1 MTVPGNG
8 GRRHIHLDAVGGI
21 AGDMF
26 AAALLDAEPGHE
38 AACLRAAEA
47 MAHAPCR
54 LLRHHDSVLAGAR
67 FQVLDD
73 AAHGHPHAG
82 HHHHHHAAWHDIRAR
97 LHLAPL
103 PEPVRRHAIGIF
115 ATLAEAEAHVHG
127 IEPEAVT
134 FHEVG
139 AVDSIADIAAAAWL
153 IAAQARDGADATW
166 SVGPLPLGGGQVKTA
181 HGILPVP
188 APATAL
194 LLTGFAVHDD
204 GIGGER
210 VTPTGAAILRYL
222 DAQRPAPGGARLLLA
237 TGIGFG
243 TRKLPGLPNMLRV
256 LIGETAAAGPAARI
270 SHDTRALAVIC
281 FEVDDQTAEDLATGL
296 DRLRALDGVLDA
308 VQMPAFGKKGRM
320 ATHVQILLTPAAV
333 EPAVEACFRETT
345 TLGLRVQSAD
355 GRVLRRSMASV
366 EHGGRTLRVKRAER
380 PDGVTAKLEADDA
393 AHGHG
398 HAGRQRLR
406 HRAERDEA

>member
-1 MTVPGNG
+1 MTLPGSG
-8 GRRHIHLDAVGGI
+8 GRRHVHLDAVGGI

-26 AAALLDAEPGHE
+26 AAALLDAQPEHE
-38 AACLRAAEA
+38 AACLRAAE
-47 MAHAPCR
+47 MVAHVPCR

-73 AAHGHPHAG
+73 PAHG

-97 LHLAPL
+97 LQQSAL

-115 ATLAEAEAHVHG
+115 AALAEAEAHVHG

-139 AVDSIADIAAAAWL
+139 AVDSIADITAAAWL
-153 IAAQARDGADATW
+153 IAALAQGGADASW
-166 SVGPLPLGGGQVKTA
+166 SVGPLPLGGGQVRTA
-181 HGILPVP
+181 HGVLPVP

-222 DAQRPAPGGARLLLA
+222 GAQHPPPSGTRRMLA

-256 LIGETAAAGPAARI
+256 LIGETASASAAATTHGQ
-270 SHDTRALAVIC
+270 RALSVIC

-296 DRLRALDGVLDA
+296 DRIRALDGVLDA
-308 VQMPAFGKKGRM
+308 LQMPAFGKKGRM
-320 ATHVQILLTPAAV
+320 ATHVQVLVTPAAV
-333 EPAVEACFRETT
+333 EQAVEACFRETAT
-345 TLGLRVQSAD
+345 IGLRVQQAE
-355 GRVLRRSMASV
+355 GRVLRRSMVSL
-366 EHGGRTLRVKRAER
+366 ELDGKTMRIKRAER

-398 HAGRQRLR
+398 HAERQQLR
-406 HRAERDEA
+406 HRAERDGL